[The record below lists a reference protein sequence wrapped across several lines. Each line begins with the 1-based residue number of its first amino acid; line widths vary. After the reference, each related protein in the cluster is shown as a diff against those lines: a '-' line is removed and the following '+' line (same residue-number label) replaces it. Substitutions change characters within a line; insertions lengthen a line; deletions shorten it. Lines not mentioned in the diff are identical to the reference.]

1 MIKQEKNESVARSIM
16 RPVEISAE
24 DARVYEDNPRW
35 ESYPKLNGVFARWD
49 PSRKKFFSKRGI
61 AFKEH
66 LIPELYR
73 KYSIFKH
80 AFDGEI
86 WAPRITLQQICGA
99 LSHER
104 DEPAPYHKHLMY
116 VPFDAPY
123 FGGPWTNRAR
133 FLCAHPEPTIIGGW
147 LVMGSGFIDNENCDG
162 KVFRYSPGIY
172 QSGESGNVL
181 KYKFWKDCELDV
193 LRAERGTPTSSYH
206 DVLGNLVCR
215 FNNTTVSVGSGFSFE
230 ERAEFIHNPPS
241 RIKIKYLSLSP
252 DGIPLNPSYIGLDL

>member
-24 DARVYEDNPRW
+24 DGHRYALDKDW
-35 ESYPKLNGVFARWD
+35 QSYPKLNGVFARWD

-66 LIPELYR
+66 LIPNAYR
-73 KYSIFKH
+73 KYGIF
-80 AFDGEI
+80 ASSFDGEL
-86 WAPRITLQQICGA
+86 WSPNLTLQQICGA

-104 DEPAPYHKHLMY
+104 DEPASYHAQILY
-116 VPFDAPY
+116 IPFDAPY
-123 FGGPWTNRAR
+123 EGGTWLRR
-133 FLCAHPEPTIIGGW
+133 SRRLYEHPEPTIMAVHGYLLDG
-147 LVMGSGFIDNENCDG
+147 DNCDG
-162 KVFRYSPGIY
+162 TIYRYKQGIY

-181 KYKFWKDCELDV
+181 KIKYWKDCELDV
-193 LRAERGTPTSSYH
+193 IRAELGTPTSSYH

-215 FNNTTVSVGSGFSFE
+215 FRNTTVSVGSGFSFE

>member
-1 MIKQEKNESVARSIM
+1 MIIQEKNESVARSIM
-16 RPVEISAE
+16 RPVEISVE
-24 DARVYEDNPRW
+24 DARAYEDKPRW
-35 ESYPKLNGVFARWD
+35 EAYPKLNGVFARWD
-49 PSRKKFFSKRGI
+49 PLRKKFFSKRGI

-73 KYSIFKH
+73 KYSIFED
-80 AFDGEI
+80 AFDGEL
-86 WAPRITLQQICGA
+86 WSPQLTLQQICGA

-104 DEPAPYHKHLMY
+104 DEPAPYHRHIQF

-123 FGGPWTNRAR
+123 IGGPWVKRRRILWT
-133 FLCAHPEPTIIGGW
+133 HPEPTIAAY
-147 LVMGSGFIDNENCDG
+147 LCSTETNDENCDG
-162 KVFRYSPGIY
+162 KVFRFLDGVY

-193 LRAERGTPTSSYH
+193 LRAELGTPTTSYH

-215 FNNTTVSVGSGFSFE
+215 FRNTTVSVGSGFSFE
-230 ERAEFIHNPPS
+230 ERAEFIHNPPA

>member
-61 AFKEH
+61 VFNEH
-66 LIPELYR
+66 LIPHLYR
-73 KYSIFKH
+73 KYSIFEN

-86 WAPRITLQQICGA
+86 WSPYLTLQQICGA
-99 LSHER
+99 LAHER
-104 DEPAPYHKHLMY
+104 DKPAPYYEELMY
-116 VPFDAPY
+116 IPFDMPY
-123 FGGPWTNRAR
+123 VGGPWTNRLNR
-133 FLCAHPEPTIIGGW
+133 LFDHPEPTIAGV
-147 LVMGSGFIDNENCDG
+147 LYSSGIANADNCDG
-162 KVFRYSPGIY
+162 TIYRYSPGIY
-172 QSGESGNVL
+172 QAGPCGNVL
-181 KYKFWKDCELDV
+181 KVKSWKDCELDV
-193 LRAERGTPTSSYH
+193 IRAERGTPTSSYH

-215 FNNTTVSVGSGFSFE
+215 FRNTTVSVGSGFSFE

>member
-24 DARVYEDNPRW
+24 DARAYEDKPRW
-35 ESYPKLNGVFARWD
+35 EAYPKLNGVFARWD

-73 KYSIFKH
+73 KYSIFDKS
-80 AFDGEI
+80 FDGEI
-86 WAPRITLQQICGA
+86 WSPYLTLQQICGA

-104 DEPAPYHKHLMY
+104 DEPAIYHSKLMY
-116 VPFDAPY
+116 VPFDVPY
-123 FGGPWTNRAR
+123 YGGPWSRRCEVLFNHA
-133 FLCAHPEPTIIGGW
+133 EPTIIA
-147 LVMGSGFIDNENCDG
+147 VRYSSYINQENCDG
-162 KVFRYSPGIY
+162 KVFRFLDGIY

-193 LRAERGTPTSSYH
+193 IRAELGTPTSSYH

-215 FNNTTVSVGSGFSFE
+215 FRNTTVSVGSGFSFE
-230 ERAEFIHNPPS
+230 ERAEFIHNPPK

>member
-1 MIKQEKNESVARSIM
+1 MIIQEKNESVERSIM

-24 DARVYEDNPRW
+24 DAAKYSANPEW
-35 ESYPKLNGVFARWD
+35 DTTPKLNGVFARWD

-61 AFKEH
+61 MFNEH
-66 LIPELYR
+66 LIPHLYH
-73 KYSIFKH
+73 KYSIFEN

-86 WAPRITLQQICGA
+86 WSPTLTLQQICGA
-99 LSHER
+99 LTHER
-104 DEPAPYHKHLMY
+104 DEPASYHKELLY
-116 VPFDAPY
+116 IPFDIPY
-123 FGGPWTNRAR
+123 YGATWNDRW
-133 FLCAHPEPTIIGGW
+133 LKLEEHPEPTIVSLQFGNTIA
-147 LVMGSGFIDNENCDG
+147 NKENCDG
-162 KVFRYSPGIY
+162 EVYRYKRGIY

-215 FNNTTVSVGSGFSFE
+215 FRNTIVSVGSGFSFE
-230 ERAEFIHNPPS
+230 ERAEFIHNPPP

>member
-1 MIKQEKNESVARSIM
+1 MIIQEKNESVARSIM

-24 DARVYEDNPRW
+24 DASKYSTKHDW
-35 ESYPKLNGVFARWD
+35 EAYPKLNGVFARWD

-61 AFKEH
+61 VFKEH
-66 LIPELYR
+66 LIPGLYR
-73 KYSIFKH
+73 KYRIFPD

-104 DEPAPYHKHLMY
+104 DEPVPYHKHLMY
-116 VPFDAPY
+116 VPFDMPY
-123 FGGPWTNRAR
+123 GGGSWTNRQHR
-133 FLCAHPEPTIIGGW
+133 LLQHPEPTIIG
-147 LVMGSGFIDNENCDG
+147 VMSCAFLDGENCDG
-162 KVFRYSPGIY
+162 TIYRYSRGIY
-172 QSGESGNVL
+172 QAGECGNIL
-181 KYKFWKDCELDV
+181 KVKSWKDCELDV

-215 FNNTTVSVGSGFSFE
+215 FRNTTVSVGSGFSFE
-230 ERAEFIHNPPS
+230 ERAEFIHNPPK